1 MTRRRKGENNEVST
15 LVWKKPENREKQRK
29 EASEKRRKAKQESYE
44 GISAKK
50 DLEIEESI
58 WKDRVRANTS
68 TKGLGSYNWVKR
80 GICAKKEKSVYL
92 VYFIAKKDRKQWM
105 V

>member
-1 MTRRRKGENNEVST
+1 VPTP
-15 LVWKKPENREKQRK
+15 VWKKLGNREKKRK
-29 EASEKRRKAKQESYE
+29 EANKKRRKAKQESYE

-68 TKGLGSYNWVKR
+68 AKGLGSCN
-80 GICAKKEKSVYL
+80 
-92 VYFIAKKDRKQWM
+92 
-105 V
+105 